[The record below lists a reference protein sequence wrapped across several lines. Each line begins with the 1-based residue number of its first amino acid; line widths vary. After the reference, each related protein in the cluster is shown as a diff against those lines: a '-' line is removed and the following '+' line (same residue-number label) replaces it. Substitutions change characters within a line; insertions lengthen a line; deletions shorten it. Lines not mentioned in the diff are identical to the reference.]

1 MKKTLAIVLALVM
14 VLCMIPGMSAD
25 TTQTKE
31 ISNKSYYMGALNVQT
46 GTEALQSTGWTDK
59 KVNTIEYEYDYEA
72 QAADVTGKWTD
83 DTKMAMVCVMGF
95 DADFTSAAKIYI
107 DGKELKLDDYAIYA
121 GFDAFD
127 AASKAVAFPVELTK
141 AGYTDSYLIQVK
153 ETVDGVAITE
163 TAKISVK
170 LVNTAAYKGA
180 ETAKVTNIASADDDL
195 YEAYIVGDKIYLDYL
210 GTASAYASVKL
221 TFADEKGAAFS
232 VITYA
237 YQPKVKQADGTYA
250 FKTSNTLVDESSADA
265 EIKLD
270 KSAAKYDLADGNTV
284 KFYLET
290 KAANYETKAYTVV
303 ARSNIKPEDPKGI
316 YFAETTKTI
325 AMGET
330 FAPVVMGVKTGKPV
344 AAELVVG
351 AGTDEQVIDLNDDKN
366 AVIGT
371 REGVAY
377 ISAQYAPK
385 GYDNVVYTAA
395 SMKIVV
401 TLPGE
406 SIPEVE
412 PSAEIYY
419 VTCRALNV
427 RAGAGTSYKKVD
439 LIHRG
444 DAVKVVEL
452 KNGWAK
458 LDDGT
463 YVCAK
468 YIAK

>member
-14 VLCMIPGMSAD
+14 VLAMIPAMSAH
-25 TTQTKE
+25 TGSYNLELTAKE
-31 ISNKSYYMGALNVQT
+31 FDLKVYSADDYAVLGSAELANTVTAKYDFEEE
-46 GTEALQSTGWTDK
+46 EA
-59 KVNTIEYEYDYEA
+59 VA
-72 QAADVTGKWTD
+72 TGKWTD
-83 DTKMAMVCVMGF
+83 DKKMAIVEVVGFAF
-95 DADFTSAAKIYI
+95 DADDVTSVKI
-107 DGKELKLDDYAIYA
+107 DNKELDVDAYAAYLKANTI
-121 GFDAFD
+121 GAFD
-127 AASKAVAFPVELTK
+127 GQVNFPVELTK
-141 AGYTDSYLIQVK
+141 AGYSDTFVIVVESTK
-153 ETVDGVAITE
+153 ETTDDEGKTYEVNITE

-170 LVNTAAYKGA
+170 MVNTHAYKGA
-180 ETAKVTNIASADDDL
+180 ETATITNIAATKGAVS
-195 YEAYIVGDKIYLDYL
+195 AYIVGDKIYLDYVNEKGEAEL
-210 GTASAYASVKL
+210 KL
-221 TFADEKGAAFS
+221 TFADENGKAFS
-232 VITYA
+232 AITYA
-237 YQPKVKQADGTYA
+237 YQPTVTNAIC
-250 FKTSNTLVDESSADA
+250 LA
-265 EIKLD
+265 EDDTEVKLD
-270 KSAAKYDLADGNTV
+270 KSAALYYVNGETTTDTQFK
-284 KFYLET
+284 LET
-290 KAANYETKAYTVV
+290 KAANYITKKYDIVV
-303 ARSNIKPEDPKGI
+303 RQYIQEEDPKGI

-330 FAPVVMGVKTGKPV
+330 YTPVVLGVKTGKPV
-344 AAELVVG
+344 AADIIIPSR
-351 AGTDEQVIDLNDDKN
+351 TDAEVIDVEKN
-366 AVIGT
+366 VVIGT
-371 REGVAY
+371 REGVAFITASY
-377 ISAQYAPK
+377 KPNCFGENEKPYK
-385 GYDNVVYTAA
+385 AA

-406 SIPEVE
+406 SIPEVD